1 MKKSAFITNFMEF
14 YNLLWAAV
22 LPFLRH
28 HPRLTHSFDERR
40 DAAAYLEPA
49 DIWIQAA
56 SAGEA
61 LLAVRLVQGFSPQR
75 PVRILVTTTT
85 DQGMEILSRE
95 LEKKN
100 LSPDISVTLAWFPFD
115 RPAVAA
121 KAVKRVTPKVM
132 VLLETELWPALLHY
146 LRQRYTR
153 ILVVNGRMS
162 AKSSRHYRMTRS
174 LWTRIAPHQVLAVSE
189 TDAQR
194 FSRVFDRAQVAVMP
208 NMKFETLSSQ
218 VTEAGSAALA
228 DIVTGPWPLSVLASV
243 RRQEER
249 QVVKMIHCL
258 LDQVPGQVIA
268 LFPRHMHRIDPWKR
282 RLKQSRIPFF
292 LRSTLSGPPDVPGI
306 ILWDLFGEM
315 RQVFAYAH
323 AVFMG
328 GSLKPLGGQNFL
340 EPLLQGAP
348 VVTGPFWD
356 DFFWVG
362 SRVFDTGLAVRK
374 PDWRSAAHAMA
385 VYLKKREDRET
396 RRQHAR
402 TYVATRSGGT
412 DTACRAILATL
423 SVHR

>member
-162 AKSSRHYRMTRS
+162 AK
-174 LWTRIAPHQVLAVSE
+174 
-189 TDAQR
+189 
-194 FSRVFDRAQVAVMP
+194 
-208 NMKFETLSSQ
+208 
-218 VTEAGSAALA
+218 
-228 DIVTGPWPLSVLASV
+228 
-243 RRQEER
+243 
-249 QVVKMIHCL
+249 
-258 LDQVPGQVIA
+258 
-268 LFPRHMHRIDPWKR
+268 
-282 RLKQSRIPFF
+282 
-292 LRSTLSGPPDVPGI
+292 
-306 ILWDLFGEM
+306 
-315 RQVFAYAH
+315 
-323 AVFMG
+323 
-328 GSLKPLGGQNFL
+328 
-340 EPLLQGAP
+340 
-348 VVTGPFWD
+348 
-356 DFFWVG
+356 
-362 SRVFDTGLAVRK
+362 
-374 PDWRSAAHAMA
+374 
-385 VYLKKREDRET
+385 
-396 RRQHAR
+396 
-402 TYVATRSGGT
+402 
-412 DTACRAILATL
+412 
-423 SVHR
+423 